1 MHIYLPIA
9 EMSVSAE
16 VLLMLGTLVGFLSG
30 VFGVGGGFLTT
41 PFLIFMGIPP
51 AVAVGT
57 QANQLIATS
66 TTGVLGYWK
75 QGNVDLKIA
84 WFMLSGGFFGSI
96 IGILIFKLLQYL
108 GQIDLVISILY
119 VFLLGIIGLMML
131 YESIGA
137 LFQSHK
143 LRGDIESFSQSSFAK
158 NLPYKVRFSQSR
170 LHISAVLPVGIGVV
184 SGLLI
189 SVMGIGGGF
198 LIVPALIY
206 ILGMPALLV
215 PGTSLFQIIFISA
228 FSCILHAWANHTV
241 DIVLAAMLMV
251 GGVVGA
257 HLGVRA
263 SRWIRGAPARI
274 SLALIIVCVSFRLA
288 ADLFV
293 PPVDLYEVVV
303 R

>member
-16 VLLMLGTLVGFLSG
+16 ALLMLGTLVGFLSG

-75 QGNVDLKIA
+75 QGNVDLKMA
-84 WFMLSGGFFGSI
+84 WFMLSGGLFGSV

-131 YESIGA
+131 YESLKA
-137 LFQSHK
+137 LFQSNK
-143 LRGDIESFSQSSFAK
+143 LRSDIESFSQSPFAK
-158 NLPYKVRFSQSR
+158 SLPYKVRFSQSR
-170 LHISAVLPVGIGVV
+170 LHISAILPVGIGVV

-288 ADLFV
+288 AVLFV
-293 PPVDLYEVVV
+293 PPADLYEVVV

>member
-16 VLLMLGTLVGFLSG
+16 ALLLLGSLVGFLSG

-51 AVAVGT
+51 AIAVGT

-75 QGNVDLKIA
+75 QGNVDVKMA
-84 WFMLSGGFFGSI
+84 WYMLAGGLFGSFF
-96 IGILIFKLLQYL
+96 GILIFKLLQYL
-108 GQIDLVISILY
+108 GQIDLVISVLY
-119 VFLLGIIGLMML
+119 VLLLGIIGLMML

-137 LFQSHK
+137 FFQPHK
-143 LRGDIESFSQSSFAK
+143 LKGDMDSFAQSSFAK

-228 FSCILHAWANHTV
+228 FSCLMHAWANNTV

-251 GGVVGA
+251 GGVIGA

-288 ADLFV
+288 AELFI
-293 PPVDLYEVVV
+293 PPADLYEVVV